1 MCGNIKVPDPN
12 EKVRILLS
20 LVLEKAVDAQLLVTS
35 AGLKGYSADF
45 TRGEVSGYYAVQ
57 KMIEKLLKE

>member
-1 MCGNIKVPDPN
+1 MCGNIKVSDPN
-12 EKVRILLS
+12 EKLRILLN
-20 LVLEKAVDAQLLVTS
+20 LVLEKTVDAQILVVR
-35 AGLKGYSADF
+35 AGLDNYNADF

>member
-12 EKVRILLS
+12 EKLRILLN
-20 LVLEKAVDAQLLVTS
+20 LVLEKAVDAQILVVR
-35 AGLKGYSADF
+35 AGLDNYNADF

-57 KMIEKLLKE
+57 KTIEKLLKE